1 MRTVGERVE
10 KMKVWRLINDRQ
22 NAITA
27 VRLLLGVQCV
37 LSGLNWWVQIL
48 PFPNMH
54 VELTGPA
61 KHEILT
67 AMIDSGWMFTSAKV
81 IEIAVGLALLFNR
94 YAILLL
100 VIAFPILF
108 MTFILDFTL
117 LLKAIPQ
124 WIGGEMSGRNFFAAI
139 LDMLYFGAGVWLM
152 QCYLMCEW
160 FSDYRQLFAVKPGG
174 APAGW
179 SKIFESRGLAVFL
192 RWGAYLIG
200 GSSTLWL
207 IGMLNQWLIPW
218 SSLALLAPV
227 R

>member
-1 MRTVGERVE
+1 
-10 KMKVWRLINDRQ
+10 MKLWRIINDRD
-22 NAITA
+22 NAIFA
-27 VRLLLGVQCV
+27 VRMLLGVQCL

-67 AMIDSGWMFTSAKV
+67 VMIDSGWMFTAAKC
-81 IEIAVGLALLFNR
+81 IEIAVGLALLLNR
-94 YAILLL
+94 YAVLML
-100 VIAFPILF
+100 VVAFPILF

-124 WIGGEMSGRNFFAAI
+124 FFGGNMTGRNFFAAI
-139 LDMLYFGAGVWLM
+139 LDMLYFGAAVWLM

-160 FSDYRQLFAVKPGG
+160 FRDYRQLFTVKPGG
-174 APAGW
+174 APGAW
-179 SKIFESRGLAVFL
+179 SAFFEAKWLRGFL
-192 RWGAYLIG
+192 RWSAYLIG
-200 GSSTLWL
+200 GTSTLWL
-207 IGMLNQWLIPW
+207 LGMIWQWLIPW
-218 SSLALLAPV
+218 SSLALLAPS